1 MQPYKPLLLKIN
13 NKWIARQAIPLLTIL
28 LFFPSLPVNS
38 DGLYHLAQKRGWRL
52 ELNKEAGGVMVK
64 FTESV
69 LLAPKV
75 ICTTLLGKGQN
86 I

>member
-1 MQPYKPLLLKIN
+1 MDSPAGY
-13 NKWIARQAIPLLTIL
+13 PLLTIL

-38 DGLYHLAQKRGWRL
+38 DGLYHLALKRGWRL

-75 ICTTLLGKGQN
+75 ICATLLEMGQN